1 MNYQDGGKSHA
12 SGLTAAALIRL
23 MEFQNQQAV
32 QIRSLTFWPVDGRP
46 HPVSRSMGNLPQIH
60 YHDKT
65 LGSSK
70 WLLLS
75 HGLTKIGLGQ
85 RIIPLILRKATIST
99 QIFFSCSVDNGHFNI
114 SDGCT
119 WLPDQLL
126 NYEACVIHDL
136 CYITPG
142 LTKSTCD
149 EVMQENINLIYCNN
163 VNR

>member
-46 HPVSRSMGNLPQIH
+46 HPVSRS
-60 YHDKT
+60 
-65 LGSSK
+65 SK
-70 WLLLS
+70 WLLNSQTLLLS